1 LRTHYNCTLLYSSIL
16 RDVAPLG
23 ASSLI
28 YDFEADSHTVT
39 FTKTN
44 TLILDLHV
52 QELAMLEF
60 SLSADV
66 EPQNRPNSVSIAA
79 WACDELFRELWSRGT
94 LYHDILQEEYD
105 RFLLWVSGVGVFAE
119 LQLSLDFRLREM
131 DDVRL
136 SIVAQL
142 TIISTHLMRLARVPA
157 SDLESL
163 HDLQDHT
170 SKRSKRSPYGGKEG
184 LGQVLLAD
192 AAECYGPRSDSFRI
206 GYRAS

>member
-136 SIVAQL
+136 SIIAQL